1 MEVSREDTRVG
12 SSVESSGCPGNGRVH
27 TSSNVHSAALSGMDR
42 NNPEVLTHHGGE
54 PGLTA
59 GHPDSIGPEKEQ
71 RTSCMVT
78 EDLNTN
84 GSWSQRSIA
93 SSLQRAESLLRSTF
107 NPSLK
112 WLFHCRGQDEEEDEG
127 HFVVAHNL
135 VSRSSARLLRLQQAL
150 LTVAPQ
156 WQQVSWAQ
164 RGSPQVCVK
173 GIPAEGVVLL
183 LPSSSSSSILQGHY
197 TALWRLL
204 EQRSLLLFIHEY
216 TRRARL
222 AAAYISRVSHLL
234 EEQLEKSLRTPQQT
248 PSKWSSTSV
257 GLVSLSQELQVHLN
271 HWSCLVSKVH
281 SDHHLRP
288 ALVQHP
294 RLLVEIKRTLDLLVL
309 QALVLME
316 HYVYVILCAI
326 AQTELDSVPREVLE
340 DILAGT
346 DLYNQAVGEQRAQHG
361 TTQLRTAVLQQA
373 QYSTL
378 DWSLPNGKG
387 RHPAAFTVKE
397 LMMILAVHQ
406 ADMAAKQLHGWASE
420 QSCPTCQVH
429 TNHEAKACPDGSV
442 KLVAGPRSGTSAL
455 KSELTWEQ
463 LQHTYL
469 NSSPL
474 FSIHHQSSSGHTPP
488 LYTHDPHLDS
498 TTFENRHPVLAKS
511 TFVKHRP
518 EVSNKDQT
526 SQYQTSQTGLVQTSV
541 EALDSVQPNLES
553 LGNRKLLQ
561 TISPPSTTPHCLSAQ
576 PLSGVF
582 QRDRSSVE
590 LLFQVLI
597 FSNDLLA
604 HLVSHTQTPEAPPEQ
619 LLPDT
624 GSEVLTPKEKTDLMI
639 LNPAQAV
646 EWNTGGQSTE
656 QSKDRHVEGTRQQWS
671 ELNLT
676 TSSRRDGNP
685 EKEET
690 RGAAERVSLRWPHS
704 VQWLDLG
711 QSLLFADLF
720 GQYRTLLWTL
730 CSNALW
736 LQLHVPQAG
745 NSAGS
750 INLQDQHR
758 GFQMLHRMSQASKT
772 DLVPE
777 ECRTM
782 LEDFCWYLLVITAH
796 AQWDYELCRS
806 LGSALRDK
814 CLKAV
819 NHSSSSATPSCERD
833 GRGMMSVTM
842 EHLLLLCPP
851 LLSSLSYRPSS
862 SGASGS
868 PSLFP
873 ARLTL
878 QRQTVSLVL
887 ATVQLSMVWV
897 MSKAYQ
903 FLSSWRL
910 NNFLLI
916 TQGDLKVLREST
928 EIMVQQTKSL
938 LMSSDSNQHSTLHNH
953 NQLLLRKQLEALDRA
968 VSELQAFSS
977 LVLKTFSS
985 DCKRMSGEI
994 FEQTM
999 PSAGHWRPSLR
1010 TGPASGPSQ
1019 YASSAA
1025 QTVIGQVLEGVA
1037 PLSDDARI
1045 QALSITM
1052 TAFMEAWMEHI
1063 LKQRIKFSVQG
1074 ALQLKQDFDSIR
1086 ELIQSDKYGLSSE
1099 LHQRLLSLRVF
1110 QQVDSAVVCLLQ
1122 QPQAKPYLPSR
1133 AWQPFKRCCPANSS
1147 RGSLDAA
1154 VGSSITNL
1162 RSMEA
1167 EDLTRAD
1174 PSFVTA
1180 DVPPLNPSSHGEPYI
1195 VSSLAL
1201 GVAQREWLDLRIQSS
1216 TRRWRLPGLQCLSK
1230 SEP

>member
-1 MEVSREDTRVG
+1 MG
-12 SSVESSGCPGNGRVH
+12 
-27 TSSNVHSAALSGMDR
+27 
-42 NNPEVLTHHGGE
+42 
-54 PGLTA
+54 
-59 GHPDSIGPEKEQ
+59 
-71 RTSCMVT
+71 
-78 EDLNTN
+78 
-84 GSWSQRSIA
+84 
-93 SSLQRAESLLRSTF
+93 
-107 NPSLK
+107 
-112 WLFHCRGQDEEEDEG
+112 
-127 HFVVAHNL
+127 
-135 VSRSSARLLRLQQAL
+135 
-150 LTVAPQ
+150 
-156 WQQVSWAQ
+156 
-164 RGSPQVCVK
+164 
-173 GIPAEGVVLL
+173 
-183 LPSSSSSSILQGHY
+183 
-197 TALWRLL
+197 
-204 EQRSLLLFIHEY
+204 
-216 TRRARL
+216 
-222 AAAYISRVSHLL
+222 
-234 EEQLEKSLRTPQQT
+234 
-248 PSKWSSTSV
+248 
-257 GLVSLSQELQVHLN
+257 
-271 HWSCLVSKVH
+271 
-281 SDHHLRP
+281 
-288 ALVQHP
+288 
-294 RLLVEIKRTLDLLVL
+294 
-309 QALVLME
+309 
-316 HYVYVILCAI
+316 HYVYAILCAI
-326 AQTELDSVPREVLE
+326 AQTQLDSVPREVLE

-346 DLYNQAVGEQRAQHG
+346 DLYNQAVGEQRAQHS

-373 QYSTL
+373 HYSTP
-378 DWSLPNGKG
+378 DWSLPNSKG

-406 ADMAAKQLHGWASE
+406 ADMAAKQLHCWASE
-420 QSCPTCQVH
+420 QSCPICQVH
-429 TNHEAKACPDGSV
+429 TNPEAYACPDSSV
-442 KLVAGPRSGTSAL
+442 RLVARPRSGTSAL
-455 KSELTWEQ
+455 RSELTWEQ

-469 NSSPL
+469 KSSPL
-474 FSIHHQSSSGHTPP
+474 VSIHHQSSSSHTCHTTPP
-488 LYTHDPHLDS
+488 VYIHDPHLDR
-498 TTFENRHPVLAKS
+498 TIFENHHPVLAKP
-511 TFVKHRP
+511 TCVKHRP

-526 SQYQTSQTGLVQTSV
+526 SQYQTCISQTGLVQTNV
-541 EALDSVQPNLES
+541 EASDSVQPNLES
-553 LGNRKLLQ
+553 LENRKLLQ
-561 TISPPSTTPHCLSAQ
+561 TSHPLQPPPSTTPHRLSAQ
-576 PLSGVF
+576 PLSGVC
-582 QRDRSSVE
+582 QRDHSSVE
-590 LLFQVLI
+590 LLFQVLV

-604 HLVSHTQTPEAPPEQ
+604 PLVSHPPPPEATPEQ

-624 GSEVLTPKEKTDLMI
+624 GPEVLSPQEKTDVMI
-639 LNPAQAV
+639 LNAPSGNPADAV

-656 QSKDRHVEGTRQQWS
+656 QSKDRHVEGAQQERA

-676 TSSRRDGNP
+676 SSRSDRNP

-690 RGAAERVSLRWPHS
+690 RGAQGTAVETDSLRWPHS

-711 QSLLFADLF
+711 QSLLFADLL

-745 NSAGS
+745 SSAGS
-750 INLQDQHR
+750 INLQDKHR

-782 LEDFCWYLLVITAH
+782 LEDFCLYLLVITAH
-796 AQWDYELCRS
+796 AQWDYEVCRS

-819 NHSSSSATPSCERD
+819 NQSSSS
-833 GRGMMSVTM
+833 GMMSVTM

-851 LLSSLSYRPSS
+851 LLSSLSYQPSNS
-862 SGASGS
+862 RASGS
-868 PSLFP
+868 PRLFP

-916 TQGDLKVLREST
+916 TQGDLKVLRESI
-928 EIMVQQTKSL
+928 EIMVHQTQSL
-938 LMSSDSNQHSTLHNH
+938 MMDSDSNQLSTLHNH

-968 VSELQAFSS
+968 VSELQTFSS

-985 DCKRMSGEI
+985 NCKRMSGEI

-999 PSAGHWRPSLR
+999 PSARHWRPSLR
-1010 TGPASGPSQ
+1010 TGFPSSPSQ
-1019 YASSAA
+1019 YASLAV

-1086 ELIQSDKYGLSSE
+1086 ELIQSDKYGLSAE

-1122 QPQAKPYLPSR
+1122 QPQAKPDLQSR
-1133 AWQPFKRCCPANSS
+1133 AWEPFKRCCPANSS
-1147 RGSLDAA
+1147 RDSLDAA
-1154 VGSSITNL
+1154 VGNRITNL
-1162 RSMEA
+1162 RCMEA
-1167 EDLTRAD
+1167 EDLTQAD
-1174 PSFVTA
+1174 ASVVTA
-1180 DVPPLNPSSHGEPYI
+1180 DVPPLNPSSSGEPYI

-1216 TRRWRLPGLQCLSK
+1216 TRRWRLSGLQCLSK